1 MIVSGGSIS
10 AYLTASDIKENSF
23 AVGACNTQIIEK
35 YNPPGRLEPGIS
47 FTKDVKVKNTGPSD
61 CFVRVKAVF
70 TDQDMGKHCT
80 VDWNLND
87 YEFNAADGYYYYR
100 EKLAEGDITESLFT
114 AVTVSDSI
122 APEELKDFDIL
133 VYSEAL
139 RGSDGESYR
148 QVWGID

>member
-1 MIVSGGSIS
+1 
-10 AYLTASDIKENSF
+10 
-23 AVGACNTQIIEK
+23 
-35 YNPPGRLEPGIS
+35 
-47 FTKDVKVKNTGPSD
+47 
-61 CFVRVKAVF
+61 
-70 TDQDMGKHCT
+70 
-80 VDWNLND
+80 
-87 YEFNAADGYYYYR
+87 DGYYYYR